1 MYNEKKSPRLPI
13 LSCISEAYEFLWTNR
28 SDFVLMSA
36 LPVFILALVHTA
48 AFSVFPQQGPTPSIN
63 AVAVRET
70 AAAFLYA
77 MFGVAWHRRFLRETE
92 QITFWEALRWDSR
105 KTLFFIRFIAA
116 AFCATAA
123 AFPIF
128 VILLTD
134 QSKLTVL
141 STIAGNIGIGLRPLI
156 ALLTIAAISIWML
169 IFTRLSLWLPATAVD
184 EKHTIVSVWSLGKSN
199 GWSLVAI
206 TIGAMLPLVFLIS
219 FALSLVVSVIVGLG
233 IQSHLTG
240 HFILGLALGFTKY
253 LALAAEITALSIA
266 YKKLST
272 PAAY

>member
-1 MYNEKKSPRLPI
+1 MYNEKKPPRLLI
-13 LSCISEAYEFLWTNR
+13 LGCISEAYEFLWINR
-28 SDFVLMSA
+28 ADFVLMSA
-36 LPVFILALVHTA
+36 LPVVILALVHTA

-63 AVAVRET
+63 AIAVRET
-70 AAAFLYA
+70 AAGFLYA

-92 QITFWEALRWDSR
+92 QTTIWEALRWDAR
-105 KTLFFIRFIAA
+105 KTLFFIRFITA

-128 VILLTD
+128 AILLTD
-134 QSKLTVL
+134 ARNLTVL

-169 IFTRLSLWLPATAVD
+169 IFTRLSLWLPATAID
-184 EKHTIVSVWSLGKSN
+184 EKHTIVAVWSLGRSN

-206 TIGAMLPLVFLIS
+206 TIGAMLPLAFLIS
-219 FALSLVVSVIVGLG
+219 FALSLVVSIITGLG
-233 IQSHLTG
+233 IQSNLTG
-240 HFILGLALGFTKY
+240 HFIMGLALGFSKY

-266 YKKLST
+266 YKKLT
-272 PAAY
+272 APAY

>member
-1 MYNEKKSPRLPI
+1 MYNEKRSHRLPI
-13 LSCISEAYEFLWTNR
+13 LSCISEAYEFLWSNR
-28 SDFVLMSA
+28 ADFILMSA

-48 AFSVFPQQGPTPSIN
+48 AFSVFPQQGSTPPIN
-63 AVAVRET
+63 AIAVRET

-92 QITFWEALRWDSR
+92 QVTVWEALRWDAR
-105 KTLFFIRFIAA
+105 KTLFFIRFITA

-123 AFPIF
+123 ALPIF
-128 VILLTD
+128 AILFTD
-134 QSKLTVL
+134 GSKLTFL

-169 IFTRLSLWLPATAVD
+169 VFTRLSLWLPATAVD
-184 EKHTIVSVWSLGKSN
+184 EKHTIVSVWSLGESN

-206 TIGAMLPLVFLIS
+206 TIGAMLPLIFLVS
-219 FALSLVVSVIVGLG
+219 FAVSLVVFIITGLG
-233 IQSHLTG
+233 IQSNLTG
-240 HFILGLALGFTKY
+240 HFIMGLALGFTKY

-266 YKKLST
+266 YKKLSK
-272 PAAY
+272 PAY